1 MIFALLT
8 LLAALGLAA
17 VAGWFSIIGIMSIYA
32 GAAMHALVM
41 GIALEAGKLV
51 TTSWLY
57 RNWEYS
63 DWKLKTPLIIFTL
76 TLMLATSIGVF
87 GFLSK
92 AHLEQGAGT
101 IDNSAKV
108 ERLDQQIARE
118 KATID
123 DDQKVTQQLD
133 ATINSYLGK
142 DRTDRS
148 LAVRKSQAPQ
158 RKQLRDDIDA
168 AQKRIDG
175 YSDEK
180 LKLNSQL
187 RQQQLDV
194 GPIRYIAELWYGT
207 DGNADKNIESAVRIF
222 TLIIVSSLDPLAVIL
237 LIAANHTLLRRQRE
251 KEEKARA
258 SEQNRLI
265 IRKDESADSNDQ
277 VKSQETQDRFDYPK
291 EDVPEID
298 STLHDT
304 IHVAEDETLPTEVLP
319 EIRAD
324 LNEEKAHVTESDSL
338 DTSKPSFELAGT
350 ISEETLFGSSEN
362 RQDERRQFR
371 PEQATASTLPIQ
383 ARAEVQEINEE
394 DKSSVQETDSND
406 SERSEDTGM
415 AISGLLYPKGPIK
428 EDAPEITTH
437 LFPMGDDRAQEIL
450 EVQEVN
456 EEAPT
461 FDELHRANAESEGMF
476 WRAPAYHDEIK
487 IDQIDNLESE
497 SGQTSTNMETDSTI
511 QEEMEVGLNE
521 EETTTLAELR
531 SLLDVQAPI
540 PIIRSPSP
548 SRLERS
554 DVSSTYKDQETTIE
568 VAPWQKSKVNTPWTA
583 NQSMLAE
590 LIGSRPHFIPQ
601 KINEENKPASLETS
615 TTETTSWSEEND
627 SPTAIEEVQTVQL
640 EGPDQAQEDKT
651 VQRQTPVVF
660 LDIAEA
666 ETDKYPKALSWL
678 NEFKRT

>member
-251 KEEKARA
+251 KEEKERT
-258 SEQNRLI
+258 SEQNRLNV
-265 IRKDESADSNDQ
+265 REDESADSDDQ
-277 VKSQETQDRFDYPK
+277 ITSQESQGRFDNPK
-291 EDVPEID
+291 EDVSEIN
-298 STLHDT
+298 STIHDT
-304 IHVAEDETLPTEVLP
+304 IPGTEIEALPEEVLP
-319 EIRAD
+319 EIRTD
-324 LNEEKAHVTESDSL
+324 LNADEKITEEDNREHQTATTDEPINTPTSETLLGPESD
-338 DTSKPSFELAGT
+338 
-350 ISEETLFGSSEN
+350 
-362 RQDERRQFR
+362 RQDRLHNNKET
-371 PEQATASTLPIQ
+371 TAPTTPIQ
-383 ARAEVQEINEE
+383 SGSTVSEINEE
-394 DKSSVQETDSND
+394 ATSPTQEVSSSY
-406 SERSEDTGM
+406 SERSEDSGM
-415 AISGLLYPKGPIK
+415 AVPGFVHPKGSIE
-428 EDAPEITTH
+428 EDKTENSEDLH
-437 LFPMGDDRAQEIL
+437 LFPMGNDRQQEIL
-450 EVQEVN
+450 EVQEIN

-461 FDELHRANAESEGMF
+461 FDELHEANAEGEGMF
-476 WRAPAYHDEIK
+476 ARTANSYDAVAIN
-487 IDQIDNLESE
+487 QIGNLEPE
-497 SGQTSTNMETDSTI
+497 IGQTSTDLETNSTV
-511 QEEMEVGLNE
+511 QEMGTGLELNE

-531 SLLDVQAPI
+531 SLLDVQAPT

-554 DVSSTYKDQETTIE
+554 DVSSTHKDQETTIE

-601 KINEENKPASLETS
+601 KINEENKPEAMEVSAA
-615 TTETTSWSEEND
+615 ETTTRSEEND
-627 SPTAIEEVQTVQL
+627 TRAEVEEVQTVQI
-640 EGPDQAQEDKT
+640 EASSSETEDTT
-651 VQRQTPVVF
+651 V
-660 LDIAEA
+660 
-666 ETDKYPKALSWL
+666 
-678 NEFKRT
+678 

>member
-32 GAAMHALVM
+32 GAAFHALIM

-57 RNWEYS
+57 RNWDYAG
-63 DWKLKTPLIIFTL
+63 WKLKIPLVIFTL

-101 IDNSAKV
+101 IDNSAKI

-148 LAVRKSQAPQ
+148 LSVRRSQAPQ

-194 GPIRYIAELWYGT
+194 GPIRYIAELWYGA
-207 DGNADKNIESAVRIF
+207 DGNAEKNIESAVRIF

-237 LIAANHTLLRRQRE
+237 LIAANQTLLRRERE
-251 KEEKARA
+251 KK
-258 SEQNRLI
+258 EQKEQAVTSGQTNVD
-265 IRKDESADSNDQ
+265 KDLFSIVDKESS
-277 VKSQETQDRFDYPK
+277 K
-291 EDVPEID
+291 EDEENI
-298 STLHDT
+298 
-304 IHVAEDETLPTEVLP
+304 TLPQEDIPELRGIIPEALSEPTEETVHVEVLP
-319 EIRAD
+319 LSVEV
-324 LNEEKAHVTESDSL
+324 LNEEKKVTEESNSIDQAEPPVSSESSL
-338 DTSKPSFELAGT
+338 PTAILSGT
-350 ISEETLFGSSEN
+350 IEDREDRLYEHSYEESTTSTISDQLGSE
-362 RQDERRQFR
+362 
-371 PEQATASTLPIQ
+371 I
-383 ARAEVQEINEE
+383 QEINEE
-394 DKSSVQETDSND
+394 VEDTVQGIDQRGISP
-406 SERSEDTGM
+406 SEDSGL
-415 AISGLLYPKGPIK
+415 AISENVYPKAPIEK
-428 EDAPEITTH
+428 TVSDGFVLQPIQTATLPEI
-437 LFPMGDDRAQEIL
+437 I
-450 EVQEVN
+450 N

-461 FDELHRANAESEGMF
+461 FDDLHEANAEAEGMLF
-476 WRAPAYHDEIK
+476 RTYDTNYSIETNPV
-487 IDQIDNLESE
+487 DNLGSE
-497 SGQTSTNMETDSTI
+497 TSETTPDMETDSSI
-511 QEEMEVGLNE
+511 HEEMEVGLDE
-521 EETTTLAELR
+521 EEITALEGFR
-531 SLLDVQAPI
+531 SLLDVQAPL
-540 PIIRSPSP
+540 PVIRSPSP
-548 SRLERS
+548 SRIEKAQTES
-554 DVSSTYKDQETTIE
+554 IGSTTPAIE
-568 VAPWQKSKVNTPWTA
+568 VEPWKKGKVDTPWTA
-583 NQSMLAE
+583 NHSVLAE
-590 LIGSRPHFIPQ
+590 LIGSRPHFIPI
-601 KINEENKPASLETS
+601 KINEENKTEVMEVSASGEEGAVPTIGIHEAPAVADETLQQE
-615 TTETTSWSEEND
+615 TENEASNDTEIQSED
-627 SPTAIEEVQTVQL
+627 TIHVSDVTVGQN
-640 EGPDQAQEDKT
+640 
-651 VQRQTPVVF
+651 
-660 LDIAEA
+660 
-666 ETDKYPKALSWL
+666 DKYPKALSWL